1 MYKTICH
8 FSTYIVPTL
17 CRETLLSLDKSRE
30 LYSRKMKLLA
40 VVFFAGLLSISAAA
54 VSDNLFGL
62 SLQPSAQ
69 AVSSSLPYSRHK
81 RQVEDFDQLRRCQ
94 GIIYDQQCSNGQAQE
109 TANLGLRCNLT
120 SLAIQAQNVCRRNA
134 DGLYCGLAIH
144 YIYEVDSIEEICAT
158 AITSSCTTQCRD
170 LLMFIRNEL
179 GCCVNLIFNSTTNS
193 LLFMPEVFNN
203 SLWTTCGVAPVTET
217 CSSSPIS
224 SSPISLNTTID
235 IDPNCDMI
243 AEKGI
248 ELTCTKRFLDPVVD
262 ALEDAGDC
270 QAYVGAVME
279 GCGVNEEGERC
290 ITQLAIFSQLSQA
303 QVACSLTD
311 TTCTEVCTQALEDFS
326 DVGGCCVNNLF
337 NGSLAGIAVPRYDI
351 LSFEFWSNCGVD
363 TLGTCEVRLNAATTL
378 HAGTALL
385 MLSVLLCMLF
395 YY

>member
-1 MYKTICH
+1 MKFGNI
-8 FSTYIVPTL
+8 
-17 CRETLLSLDKSRE
+17 KSAAE
-30 LYSRKMKLLA
+30 KMKLLA
-40 VVFFAGLLSISAAA
+40 VVFCAGLLSISAAA

-94 GIIYDQQCSNGQAQE
+94 GIIYDQQCNNGQAQE
-109 TANLGLRCNLT
+109 TVNLGLRCNLP
-120 SLAIQAQNVCRRNA
+120 SLAIQAQNVCRRNS
-134 DGLYCGLAIH
+134 DGLYCGLAIN
-144 YIYEVDSIEEICAT
+144 YIYEVDSIEETCAT

-217 CSSSPIS
+217 CSSSS
-224 SSPISLNTTID
+224 ISLDTTID
-235 IDPNCDMI
+235 VDPNCDI
-243 AEKGI
+243 AEEGI

-290 ITQLAIFSQLSQA
+290 ITQSTLFSQFTQA

-311 TTCTEVCTQALEDFS
+311 TTCTEGCTQALEDFS

-337 NGSLAGIAVPRYDI
+337 NGSLAGIAVPRYDFLSSGPTVVWI
-351 LSFEFWSNCGVD
+351 LWG
-363 TLGTCEVRLNAATTL
+363 LVR
-378 HAGTALL
+378 
-385 MLSVLLCMLF
+385 
-395 YY
+395 